1 MIWLKL
7 LHFAAIAIWSAGLI
21 SLPSLYVR
29 RAQVP
34 DDESRHRLQALVR
47 FFYVVIISP
56 AAFVAVASGTALI
69 FLRAA
74 FEPWFSLKLLLV
86 GAMVLLH
93 VLTCLIIIRLFEVGK
108 TYPLWRSAAATT
120 LNSAIVGSILLVV
133 LAKPDL
139 PNLMPEILNEPGGLK
154 RLAADLN
161 PFQR

>member
-34 DDESRHRLQALVR
+34 DDESRHRLQVLVR

-69 FLRAA
+69 FLRAP

-93 VLTCLIIIRLFEVGK
+93 VFTGLIIIRLFEVGK

-120 LNSAIVGSILLVV
+120 LTSAIVGSILLVV